1 MLKVNLLQRRDQI
14 SINEELK
21 FDQTPTSITNHVT
34 TNIKKKNL
42 QHYLKNLTPLIVE
55 KDITNINL
63 IHFGITAK
71 IKMKNELI
79 W

>member
-34 TNIKKKNL
+34 TNIFKKS
-42 QHYLKNLTPLIVE
+42 YSI
-55 KDITNINL
+55 I
-63 IHFGITAK
+63 
-71 IKMKNELI
+71 
-79 W
+79 